1 MLSDV
6 RFREGG
12 TVSRQGV
19 EIRMSENSMNRT
31 RNVEIRGTVKVTVV
45 RWRWF
50 GHVLSGDGD
59 YVRQR
64 MLEMELEKSRKTQG
78 SFMDVVKN
86 ELEVVGV
93 RGD

>member
-1 MLSDV
+1 
-6 RFREGG
+6 
-12 TVSRQGV
+12 
-19 EIRMSENSMNRT
+19 MSENSMNRT

>member
-1 MLSDV
+1 
-6 RFREGG
+6 
-12 TVSRQGV
+12 
-19 EIRMSENSMNRT
+19 
-31 RNVEIRGTVKVTVV
+31 
-45 RWRWF
+45 
-50 GHVLSGDGD
+50 
-59 YVRQR
+59 

>member
-1 MLSDV
+1 
-6 RFREGG
+6 
-12 TVSRQGV
+12 
-19 EIRMSENSMNRT
+19 MSENSMNRT
-31 RNVEIRGTVKVTVV
+31 RNVEIRGTVTVTTVTVV